1 MSKPANRVSTLP
13 RLKTVQMVSKNAVIS
28 GDRA

>member
-1 MSKPANRVSTLP
+1 MSAPANRLSTLP
-13 RLKTVQMVSKNAVIS
+13 RLKAVQLGSKTAVIS